1 MVFKDSETKINL
13 LRAFAGESQARN
25 RYDMAAKAAK
35 NEGLIIV
42 EKVFKYTA
50 CQEQAHASVFYDFLK
65 EENGENIT
73 IDAAYPINV
82 YTASA
87 DHLNAAVHNEYSEY
101 EDIYQSFA
109 KTASDEGFSKI
120 ANAFKAIAEIEKTH
134 GDRFKAYFEMLKN
147 NTLFSRENETV
158 WMCSNCGHIHIGK
171 SAPLVC
177 PVCSHKQGYFISQD
191 KVPDY
196 KMQ

>member
-1 MVFKDSETKINL
+1 M
-13 LRAFAGESQARN
+13 
-25 RYDMAAKAAK
+25 
-35 NEGLIIV
+35 
-42 EKVFKYTA
+42 
-50 CQEQAHASVFYDFLK
+50 
-65 EENGENIT
+65 
-73 IDAAYPINV
+73 
-82 YTASA
+82 
-87 DHLNAAVHNEYSEY
+87 HNEYSEY

-191 KVPDY
+191 KIPDY